1 MGSNKGCGRPT
12 KVKAKQIIQ
21 SVMRVATGEVLGR
34 IATFALYAYVSRI
47 YGVEVLGIVALGQA
61 VASYVMEG
69 SDQGLK
75 LIAVRLLARNH
86 KLVGYLAPAVGRLRA
101 IFTAVAVPM
110 GVAYGLLGP
119 VPAAARGCVLAFVLA
134 VVPYACA
141 LDWVAWGL
149 GQFGVLATWR
159 SGVSVLYGVIAMVGM
174 RLTGRPVAAMA
185 IGNAAAAATG
195 AVFLWLVWRVRW
207 RAPQT
212 AASPKAVQRARDEL
226 RVPRVITLGLANFL
240 NLIFLNADILLLG
253 ALSTTGEVGRY
264 SAACKPLYVI
274 FTGLWLLTDVL
285 YPHIAGVEDSAR
297 ARKMLVLWLVL
308 VAVASAVFAAA
319 LGLLSPQILTLIY
332 GSTMGASLPFR
343 ILLIAMPLDFC
354 FSLLWTVLVSRGYER
369 YVLYS
374 LATAAAADVIL
385 NLAFIPRFKAD
396 ASAWAT
402 VVSYAVVFG
411 MTLAFVLK
419 SDVLSHQNRE
429 ETVPS
434 PTEYAL

>member
-1 MGSNKGCGRPT
+1 MKT
-12 KVKAKQIIQ
+12 KLIIQ
-21 SVMRVATGEVLGR
+21 SVMRIATGEALGR

-75 LIAVRLLARNH
+75 LIAVRLLACNH
-86 KLVGYLAPAVGRLRA
+86 ELVDYLVSTVSRLRSF
-101 IFTAVAVPM
+101 FTAAAVLL

-119 VPAAARGCVLAFVLA
+119 VPAAARGCVFVFVLA

-149 GQFGVLATWR
+149 GQFGLLATWR
-159 SGVSVLYGVIAMVGM
+159 SGVSILYVLIAIVGM
-174 RLTGRPVAAMA
+174 RLSGRPVASMA
-185 IGNAAAAATG
+185 VGNAAAAATG
-195 AVFLWLVWRVRW
+195 AMFLWLTWRVRW
-207 RAPQT
+207 RRPETAP
-212 AASPKAVQRARDEL
+212 SPEVLQQSRNAL
-226 RVPRVITLGLANFL
+226 RVPRVMTLGLANFL

-253 ALSTTGEVGRY
+253 AMSTTREVGRY

-285 YPHIAGVEDSAR
+285 YPHIAAVKDSAR
-297 ARKMLVLWLVL
+297 ARRTLFLWLAV
-308 VAVASAVFAAA
+308 VAAASSALAFA
-319 LGLLSPQILTLIY
+319 LGLLSPPILTVIY
-332 GSTMGASLPFR
+332 GSTMGASGLFR
-343 ILLIAMPLDFC
+343 VLLIAMPLDFC
-354 FSLLWTVLVSRGYER
+354 FSLLWTVLVSRSYER

-374 LATAAAADVIL
+374 LATAAVTDVVL
-385 NLAFIPRFKAD
+385 NLAFIPRFKAE
-396 ASAWAT
+396 AAAWAT

-419 SDVLSHQNRE
+419 SDVLSHRDRE
-429 ETVPS
+429 ETIPS